1 MTSHKQLVRDDGPM
15 VATAP
20 DTPRRGDHG
29 VDAEDAQICLP
40 CRGVTRRDFP
50 ILDVTAWPVDQPES
64 AGRGTNTWIIDP
76 QGHRWLHKLTRVRP
90 DRREGQDWAEK
101 VGAEVAHLIGVPA
114 ANIELARRDGN
125 PGCISADLKPGVSWE
140 FQAGSVLISAFVPGF
155 LPKTRGRAGHTLE
168 NVKMALGSVKPPAEL
183 ELPESLGAFEAFCG
197 FLLFDALIANCDRHV
212 QNWSVIRGPF
222 ESLSLAPT
230 YDHGSSLG
238 FNLTDRRREQLLASH
253 DDFAYWIAKA
263 TANKFEDGQETSL
276 VDFAHAAMGLAAP
289 GTWPYWAER
298 VSGLSM
304 PACET
309 VISSTPEMSDLARTF
324 GTRLLT
330 TNRKR
335 LLDAGR

>member
-1 MTSHKQLVRDDGPM
+1 MAGS
-15 VATAP
+15 AP
-20 DTPRRGDHG
+20 DTPSPRGQG
-29 VDAEDAQICLP
+29 FDAEDAP
-40 CRGVTRRDFP
+40 TDPARRDMASREFP
-50 ILDVTAWPVDQPES
+50 ILDVTTWPVDQPES

-76 QGHRWLHKLTRVRP
+76 QGHRWLHKLTRVHP

-101 VGAEVAHLIGVPA
+101 ISAEVAHLIGVPA

-155 LPKTRGRAGHTLE
+155 LPKTRGRGGHNLRNIKT
-168 NVKMALGSVKPPAEL
+168 ALGSVKPPAEL
-183 ELPESLGAFEAFCG
+183 ELPESFGAFEAFCG
-197 FLLFDALIANCDRHV
+197 FLVFDALIANRDRHV

-238 FNLTDRRREQLLASH
+238 FNLMDRRREQLLASP
-253 DDFAYWIAKA
+253 DDFGYWTAKA
-263 TANKFEDGQETSL
+263 TANKFEDGHETSL
-276 VDFAHAAMGLAAP
+276 VDYAHAAMGIATP
-289 GTWPYWAER
+289 ETWPYWAER
-298 VSGLSM
+298 FSGLSM
-304 PACET
+304 AACET
-309 VISSTPEMSDLARTF
+309 VISSTPEMSDVARTF
-324 GTRLLT
+324 SISLLT